1 MTMLPSSTLPA
12 EAEAE
17 VEVEA
22 EAAATAFSLFFSS
35 FSLAKILPIGTPPI
49 LMSTR

>member
-1 MTMLPSSTLPA
+1 MEEWQEAKPDVSVSLFTLRRLQFCFGA

-22 EAAATAFSLFFSS
+22 EANVDQES
-35 FSLAKILPIGTPPI
+35 
-49 LMSTR
+49 